1 MKIFEIKSDTMNN
14 VEKNK
19 KTSKLIQELDNLKKE
34 LSTLENN
41 LSFFNE
47 KSKENKLLN
56 KVHKDI
62 KTNKEQINNIT
73 SQIKILKN

>member
-1 MKIFEIKSDTMNN
+1 MNA

-19 KTSKLIQELDNLKKE
+19 KTTELIQELDNLKKK

-47 KSKENKLLN
+47 KSKGNILLD

-62 KTNKEQINNIT
+62 KENKEKISLIT
-73 SQIKILKN
+73 SQINILKS